1 MRQAYIFT
9 GTNYVNVTGIPE
21 TFWQDGDWT
30 VTALVKH
37 GDISKPNNG
46 NGNYDLPLLGI
57 GTNNGSVQD
66 ELHLGFRGGKRK
78 NKLHLVSS

>member
-9 GTNYVNVTGIPE
+9 GTNYVNLTGIPE

-37 GDISKPNNG
+37 GDISKTNSG
-46 NGNYDLPLLGI
+46 SGYYDLPLLGI
-57 GTNNGSVQD
+57 GTNNGSQD
-66 ELHLGFRGGKRK
+66 ELHLGFRGVKQK
-78 NKLHLVSS
+78 NELHLVSS